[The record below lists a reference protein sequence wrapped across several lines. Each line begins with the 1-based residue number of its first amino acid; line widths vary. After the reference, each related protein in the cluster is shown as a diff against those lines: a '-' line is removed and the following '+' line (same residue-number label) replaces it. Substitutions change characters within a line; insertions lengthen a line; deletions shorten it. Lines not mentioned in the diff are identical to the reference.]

1 MKKQPPQKP
10 AETEEEEKD
19 LFLKEVEGARKI
31 ERDVVGQLFFSD
43 RKPLLPD
50 ERREWER
57 FVRGLMKG
65 SWSSFDIT
73 LSTEYVEGRRKGV
86 GPGLMDRLRRGEI
99 AVEAA
104 VDLHGLGR
112 RDARIKVREF
122 MAESRKLGRRCVLI
136 VHGRGKRSR
145 DGIPVL
151 KQGLVSWMQAASGIG
166 RHVLAFATARAC
178 DGGTGAVYV
187 LLESL

>member
-1 MKKQPPQKP
+1 MKKPPPQEP
-10 AETEEEEKD
+10 TEEEEKD

-31 ERDVVGQLFFSD
+31 EREVVGQLFFSD

-65 SWSSFDIT
+65 SWRLFDIT

-86 GPGLMDRLRRGEI
+86 GPSIMDKLRKGEI

-112 RDARIKVREF
+112 RDARSRVREF
-122 MAESRKLGRRCVLI
+122 INESRKLGRRCVLI

-151 KQGLVSWMQAASGIG
+151 KQGLVSWMQAESGIG

-187 LLESL
+187 LLESM